1 MPSLRTHRATMT
13 ARASSTSNVALRSRR
28 AAGTHPDAHGSGRAM
43 GYTQRRQPPPRMAIM
58 ASRNSVV
65 AAIRTVSRTL
75 SFMDSTPPLFDP
87 SQPNSKIFY
96 AASARRT
103 AVATGTGPREVSTTA
118 SRRIGFTF
126 VYCAVSHGT
135 GKRHRHFR
143 HQ

>member
-1 MPSLRTHRATMT
+1 MLIRA
-13 ARASSTSNVALRSRR
+13 
-28 AAGTHPDAHGSGRAM
+28 
-43 GYTQRRQPPPRMAIM
+43 
-58 ASRNSVV
+58 
-65 AAIRTVSRTL
+65 VSRTL
-75 SFMDSTPPLFDP
+75 SFIDSTPPLFDR
-87 SQPNSKIFY
+87 SQRNRENETERIFY

-103 AVATGTGPREVSTTA
+103 AAATGTGPREVSTTA